1 MNQAHENIDHLENNN
16 SNMNK
21 YEMNSNSHSNTNQNI
36 YKLDNDNKYNHNP
49 KLHYENQY
57 DHQFYEDF
65 YIKPSIKERNKSN
78 FAGHQFLTMNNKTLT
93 PIDNTFTYINS
104 NTNRNNTYYPN
115 MSKSQVLTSISPE
128 LENNTKY
135 SNNNNHNNYNIKR
148 KKSKYQD
155 EHDDEQ
161 EENDNDNDYSIKI
174 DSNSNS
180 YRRNYQTS
188 PLYNQIIK
196 NLEVKDVEFNEKVKE
211 ILRMKHLIS
220 DQEMRISDL
229 MEKLSL
235 SEENNLILVNN
246 INEYTLINNELNMK
260 ISELA
265 DKISNLEMEKKEWT
279 MKKNEL
285 EIEKSKL
292 ELRIKFGEEREYHQ
306 NENNLQIKTIHTE
319 YEKLKENLIKT
330 YKEKEVGLN
339 FRIKTLENEVNLRL
353 EKEKKAE
360 EELNEMR
367 KNNEETKK
375 LYDNKLNNEFN
386 KYEKEINQL
395 KSSNQNDKSGLSR
408 ELKLVIDENK
418 NLKEANTKLVMENN
432 EYKSKLSSLTEEN
445 TFLNKEKET
454 IQKSILIEKKKEDEK
469 ENNKEKCFCRCKND
483 VIIYDSVERHKEY
496 VFHIELLENK
506 IIQLDFENKDL
517 VKYRT
522 SYENLQEELKYIKNK
537 YENQILMYKKDINHK
552 NEEISLLKI
561 SLK

>member
-1 MNQAHENIDHLENNN
+1 MNQAQENIDHIEQNNTN
-16 SNMNK
+16 TNK
-21 YEMNSNSHSNTNQNI
+21 YEMNFSNSHSNPNQNI
-36 YKLDNDNKYNHNP
+36 YKVDNNSKYYHNP
-49 KLHYENQY
+49 KLQFENQY

-78 FAGHQFLTMNNKTLT
+78 LAGHHCLRINNKTLT

-104 NTNRNNTYYPN
+104 NTNRNNTYCQN
-115 MSKSQVLTSISPE
+115 MSKSPVLPSISPE
-128 LENNTKY
+128 LENNTNY
-135 SNNNNHNNYNIKR
+135 SNHIYHNIYR

-155 EHDDEQ
+155 EHNDEQ

-229 MEKLSL
+229 MDKLSL
-235 SEENNLILVNN
+235 SEENNVILVNN

-292 ELRIKFGEEREYHQ
+292 ELRIRFGEEREYHQ
-306 NENNLQIKTIHTE
+306 NENNLQMKTIHTE

-330 YKEKEVGLN
+330 YKEKEIGLN
-339 FRIKTLENEVNLRL
+339 FRIKTLENEVNLRI
-353 EKEKKAE
+353 EKERKAE

-367 KNNEETKK
+367 KNQEETKK
-375 LYDNKLNNEFN
+375 LYENKLTDDFH

-395 KSSNQNDKSGLSR
+395 KTSNQNDKSDLSR
-408 ELKLVIDENK
+408 ELKLVIGENT
-418 NLKEANTKLVMENN
+418 NLKETNTKLAIENN
-432 EYKSKLSSLTEEN
+432 EYKSKLQGLTEEN
-445 TFLNKEKET
+445 TNLNKEKET
-454 IQKSILIEKKKEDEK
+454 IQKSILLEKKKEDEK
-469 ENNKEKCFCRCKND
+469 EKDKQKCGCRCKND

-517 VKYRT
+517 VKYKI